1 MRKIYKPL
9 ILLTTIM
16 SLSFSVEASE
26 PAQKVN
32 LSKNSENTPTSIGSE
47 QFTRETPED
56 VLDELSNYAYQ
67 CFNWKGSKFKKKW
80 N

>member
-1 MRKIYKPL
+1 MVESGLTENAQIILHINIRVLCSDIFLGELMRKIYKPL

-47 QFTRETPED
+47 
-56 VLDELSNYAYQ
+56 
-67 CFNWKGSKFKKKW
+67 
-80 N
+80 